1 MAQKMGAGLGGGAFL
16 LRQMPQRRQHCRSV
30 AIEPVPKRE
39 HGLRQEFAGRVLNQY
54 SSKMELPGGIVTLV
68 FTDIE
73 NSSELSERL
82 RAAFEPI
89 RETHF
94 ALLREAANRWNGI
107 EIGTAGDSIFL
118 AFVHPSDAVQWAA
131 DAQTALLR
139 QDWQGVPLRVRMGIH
154 TGEPYLSLVPRPNYY
169 GPPVNRAARVMDA
182 AHGGQIVLSH
192 AVYTLLQ
199 NERMERLAFR
209 DHGMHRLKGVG
220 EERLWQLIHPELRQ
234 EFPTLRTLN
243 PERHNLPQ
251 QGTPFIGHEDEIRAW
266 EEKLHD
272 RTARLLTI
280 TGFGGM
286 GKTRAA
292 LHLAELCA
300 DQFENGVWWIGLE
313 EARTPD
319 DFWRKLAE
327 GLRLNIQTSLTLP
340 EQVRQF
346 LRDRQAL
353 IVLDN
358 VEQVPRAAESVKS
371 LLESA
376 PQIKILATSRRVLG
390 LRAEIVLELPPLGE
404 QEAERLFV
412 ERAQALQTEFTL
424 TDDNAEDIAALCR
437 ELEGVPLAIE
447 LAASRIVGMSPRQI
461 RQRLSERFR
470 LLQTRAPDLPD
481 RQRALRAAIDW
492 SHDLLAD
499 DERDVFHQLGVF
511 AGGFAMEDAEAICE
525 AFDVFESVMELR
537 NHSFFRAE
545 TDPHTQESR
554 FVMLESLRAYALDCL
569 NQTDDKGEAIRA
581 RHAQHFLDYARERV
595 RRFRTPEERPAR
607 RQLEAHSAN
616 LRAAMDWAKTTP
628 NVALFAELALMVGV
642 VLQRRG
648 FLRDAQEPLADALD
662 ALREQEV
669 HHAGL
674 LARIHEEQ
682 AGVALDLWDAGVA
695 RTEADAALTH
705 YRTLGDALGGAAA
718 HNLLGQ
724 AAVLDRRYADAR
736 SHYTQAL
743 DAYTQANRRTEMAIV
758 NNNIGIL
765 EYTDREGNPERSRAV
780 LEEALRLH
788 TQTHSQRGMAEAH
801 NNLGVLAHYGEQWEA
816 AKQHY
821 LASLIIR
828 QTLGHGYG
836 AALVLT
842 NLGEVAEAE
851 GRLESAARCF
861 AAAESLFR
869 ESQSPS
875 AEYAADYLLK
885 TAPRVQLS
893 VETLRQ
899 TAKQLPLDRLMTWAT
914 ENLN

>member
-1 MAQKMGAGLGGGAFL
+1 VQVSNQNNGILKDFA
-16 LRQMPQRRQHCRSV
+16 RQ
-30 AIEPVPKRE
+30 
-39 HGLRQEFAGRVLNQY
+39 
-54 SSKMELPGGIVTLV
+54 MELPGGIITLV

-82 RAAFEPI
+82 RADFEPI

-94 ALLREAANRWNGI
+94 ALLREAAARWNGI
-107 EIGTAGDSIFL
+107 EVGTAGDSVFL
-118 AFVHPSDAVQWAA
+118 AFVHPSDAVQWAV
-131 DAQTALLR
+131 DAQLALLR
-139 QDWQGVPLRVRMGIH
+139 QDWQGVPLHVRIGIH
-154 TGEPYLSLVPRPNYY
+154 TGEPYLSTTPRPNYY

-182 AHGGQIVLSH
+182 AHGGQIILSH

-199 NERMERLAFR
+199 NERLEIVTFR
-209 DHGMHRLKGVG
+209 DWGIHRLKGVG
-220 EERLWQLIHPELRQ
+220 EERLWQLLHPELRQ

-243 PERHNLPQ
+243 AERHNLPQ
-251 QGTPFIGHEDEIRAW
+251 PSTPFIGHELEIRAW

-272 RTARLLTI
+272 RNARLLTI

-292 LHLAELCA
+292 LHLAELCT
-300 DQFENGVWWIGLE
+300 DQFENGVWWIALE
-313 EARTPD
+313 EARNAD

-346 LRDRQAL
+346 LRDRQVL
-353 IVLDN
+353 LVLDN
-358 VEQVPRAAESVKS
+358 VEQVPRAAEAVKS

-376 PQIKILATSRRVLG
+376 PQIKVLTTSRRVLG
-390 LRAEIVLELPPLGE
+390 LRAETVLELPPLSE
-404 QEAERLFV
+404 LEAQRLFV
-412 ERAQALQTEFTL
+412 ERAQALQADFMPSEE
-424 TDDNAEDIAALCR
+424 NAEDIAALCR

-447 LAASRIVGMSPRQI
+447 LAASRIVGMSPRQM

-492 SHDLLAD
+492 SYDLLSE
-499 DERDVFHQLGVF
+499 DEREVFHQLGVF
-511 AGGFAMEDAEAICE
+511 AGGFAMEDAEAVCE

-554 FVMLESLRAYALDCL
+554 FVMLENLRAYALDRLKESDSIC
-569 NQTDDKGEAIRA
+569 EAVRQ
-581 RHAQHFLDYARERV
+581 RHAAYFLNYARERV
-595 RRFRTPEERPAR
+595 RKFRTSDERPAR
-607 RQLEAHSAN
+607 RQLETNSAN
-616 LRAAMDWAKTTP
+616 LRAAMDWAKTT
-628 NVALFAELALMVGV
+628 NDALLFAELALMMGI

-648 FLRDAQEPLADALD
+648 FLRDAQEPLKDAQE
-662 ALREQEV
+662 ALVSRPTENE
-669 HHAGL
+669 AL
-674 LARIHEEQ
+674 TARIYAER
-682 AGVALDLWDAGVA
+682 AGVALDLGDAA
-695 RTEADAALTH
+695 TACTEADAALVH
-705 YRTLGDALGGAAA
+705 YQSLNDEIGQAAA

-736 SHYTQAL
+736 GHYTQAL
-743 DAYTQANRRTEMAIV
+743 DAYTRANRRTEMAIV

-765 EYTDREGNPERSRAV
+765 EYTDRDGAPERSRTA

-788 TQTHSQRGMAEAH
+788 SENQSQRGMAEAY
-801 NNLGVLAHYGEQWEA
+801 NNLGVLAHYGEQWEV

-821 LASLIIR
+821 LASLHIR
-828 QTLGHGYG
+828 QTLRHGYG

-842 NLGEVAEAE
+842 NLGEIAETQQRWEPAV
-851 GRLESAARCF
+851 RCF
-861 AAAESLFR
+861 AAAEALFR
-869 ESQSPS
+869 ESQSPH

-885 TAPRVQLS
+885 TVPQTDFT
-893 VETLRQ
+893 VEGLRRD
-899 TAKQLPLDRLMTWAT
+899 AKNLPLDRLILWAT